1 MKHIRFTLND
11 FCLTTVGQMFTM
23 FFKETYIGI
32 KIFLRDDI

>member
-11 FCLTTVGQMFTM
+11 FCLNTVGQMFTV
-23 FFKETYIGI
+23 FFKETYIGT